1 MTVPFGPASICYK
14 PYVCGGEAATR
25 VDDLLAQA
33 TAAERAGFDGVT
45 ISEHH
50 LGFPGYF
57 PNPLQAASWI
67 LERTTRVWVAPAPML
82 ALLRPVNLVA
92 EEIAW
97 LAARFPR
104 RVGAGFAAGAMTA
117 DFEFASTDQTNLVAR
132 FEHALETLTELL
144 GGAAPEALLTDP
156 AFSRLVEHPVRVL
169 SAASSHT
176 ACRRAARIGCGIL
189 LESVVEPEE
198 VGRMIDTYRSAGG
211 SGPACLVRRAWVG
224 SSPPLEQERAWN
236 AMMRATV
243 PVYNRG
249 AWLTPENMIVS
260 GDANAVTDQLGA
272 IMAATGADCLNLRVH
287 VPGVGPDTVIAQ
299 IDALGP
305 VLSALRPLLAP
316 AGHA

>member
-1 MTVPFGPASICYK
+1 
-14 PYVCGGEAATR
+14 VCDGEAPAR
-25 VDDLLAQA
+25 VDDLLGQA
-33 TAAERAGFDGVT
+33 TAAERSGFDGVT

-92 EEIAW
+92 EEVAW
-97 LAARFPR
+97 LAARFPD
-104 RVGAGFAAGAMTA
+104 RVGAAFAAGAMTA

-132 FEHALETLTELL
+132 FEQALETLTELL
-144 GGAAPEALLTDP
+144 RGAAPDTLLADP
-156 AFSRLVEHPVRVL
+156 AFSRLVEHPVTVL

-189 LESVVEPEE
+189 IESVVEPGE
-198 VGRMIDTYRSAGG
+198 VRRMIDTYRSAGG

-243 PVYNRG
+243 PVYNRR

-260 GDANAVTDQLGA
+260 GGSDAVAEELST
-272 IMAATGADCLNLRVH
+272 IMAVTGADCLNLRVH
-287 VPGVGPDTVIAQ
+287 VPGVGPDTVIEQ
-299 IDALGP
+299 IEQLGP
-305 VLSALRPLLAP
+305 VLSGLRPSLTPVGEAR
-316 AGHA
+316 HA